1 MFIAGQL
8 MKAREGVVPIN
19 TLTALTEAEATYEN
33 MRLEEESNKAPIMQ
47 TANALIDKLEE
58 LGNPLIPENQESLV
72 LTLFE
77 AAQGNE
83 RLKSLIDAIDD
94 APELLKNPQFIDTIT
109 QELIKT
115 TPKITEIVEANRVQ
129 LSNAS

>member
-1 MFIAGQL
+1 
-8 MKAREGVVPIN
+8 
-19 TLTALTEAEATYEN
+19 
-33 MRLEEESNKAPIMQ
+33 MQ

-58 LGNPLIPENQESLV
+58 LGNPLEPENQEALV

-115 TPKITEIVEANRVQ
+115 TPKITEIVAGNRV
-129 LSNAS
+129 